1 MLNMP
6 QFAPMPVPISQN
18 NSSAAT
24 TGLLPQ
30 LYLHAVGP
38 VGTAYYERVFTRF
51 ETLGRTPPTWN
62 HAAAFCTLG
71 WCLLRGLWRPA
82 ALWSSMALLLAVLV
96 WAGAFSALPR
106 QAQVSVALLGA
117 IVLCGVPGFFG
128 NGWYYRLVHQQTM
141 HALEESPSLAQAQ
154 ARLAQ
159 QASSPKQWR
168 LAAVGQ
174 VALWALLG
182 VFAWHSADSAPEPE
196 PAPERTVGP
205 PQLNFPEPTTTA
217 PAEEVAPPGAAAPL
231 APPESTLAMAPSSA
245 MTETTATAAPPGILP
260 ITMAEAM
267 PAPAAPAP
275 APTPAPA
282 PKVAAPKAAPAP
294 KAAAAPA
301 PKPAAP
307 VAKTTRSKPTPPPAA
322 APQEKP
328 ARTNSQ
334 FYVTL
339 GTYAEVTNAAAVER
353 KVRQAGYAA
362 QSFSTTSNKGV
373 LTRLRAGPFATRAE
387 AEKAQRA
394 LRAQRIPASVQEQ
407 RR

>member
-6 QFAPMPVPISQN
+6 QFAPMSVPISQN

-82 ALWSSMALLLAVLV
+82 AVWSSMALLLAVLM

-141 HALEESPSLAQAQ
+141 HALEASPSLAQAQ

-182 VFAWHSADSAPEPE
+182 VFAWHSADSAPEP
-196 PAPERTVGP
+196 APERTVGP

-217 PAEEVAPPGAAAPL
+217 PAEDVAPPSAAAPL
-231 APPESTLAMAPSSA
+231 APPESTLAIAPSSA

-267 PAPAAPAP
+267 PAPA
-275 APTPAPA
+275 PTPAPKVAA
-282 PKVAAPKAAPAP
+282 PPAAPKAAPAP

-322 APQEKP
+322 APKEKP

>member
-1 MLNMP
+1 
-6 QFAPMPVPISQN
+6 
-18 NSSAAT
+18 
-24 TGLLPQ
+24 
-30 LYLHAVGP
+30 
-38 VGTAYYERVFTRF
+38 
-51 ETLGRTPPTWN
+51 
-62 HAAAFCTLG
+62 
-71 WCLLRGLWRPA
+71 
-82 ALWSSMALLLAVLV
+82 
-96 WAGAFSALPR
+96 
-106 QAQVSVALLGA
+106 
-117 IVLCGVPGFFG
+117 
-128 NGWYYRLVHQQTM
+128 
-141 HALEESPSLAQAQ
+141 
-154 ARLAQ
+154 
-159 QASSPKQWR
+159 
-168 LAAVGQ
+168 
-174 VALWALLG
+174 
-182 VFAWHSADSAPEPE
+182 
-196 PAPERTVGP
+196 
-205 PQLNFPEPTTTA
+205 
-217 PAEEVAPPGAAAPL
+217 GAAAPL

-267 PAPAAPAP
+267 PAPAP
-275 APTPAPA
+275 APTPAPAPA
-282 PKVAAPKAAPAP
+282 PKVAAPPAAP

-322 APQEKP
+322 APKEKP

>member
-6 QFAPMPVPISQN
+6 QFAPMSVPISQN
-18 NSSAAT
+18 NSSATT

-82 ALWSSMALLLAVLV
+82 AVWSSMALLLAVLM

-141 HALEESPSLAQAQ
+141 HALEASPSLAQAQ

-182 VFAWHSADSAPEPE
+182 VFAWHSADSAPES
-196 PAPERTVGP
+196 APERTVGP

-217 PAEEVAPPGAAAPL
+217 PAEDVAPPSAAAPL
-231 APPESTLAMAPSSA
+231 TPPESTLAMAPSSA

-267 PAPAAPAP
+267 PAPA
-275 APTPAPA
+275 PTPA
-282 PKVAAPKAAPAP
+282 PKVAAPPATPKAAPAP

-301 PKPAAP
+301 PKSAAP
-307 VAKTTRSKPTPPPAA
+307 VAKTTRSTPTPPPAA
-322 APQEKP
+322 APKEKP

-394 LRAQRIPASVQEQ
+394 LRAQRIPASIQEQ

>member
-182 VFAWHSADSAPEPE
+182 VFAWHSADSAPEP
-196 PAPERTVGP
+196 APERTVGP
-205 PQLNFPEPTTTA
+205 PQLNFPEPTTIA
-217 PAEEVAPPGAAAPL
+217 PAEDVAPPGAAAPL

-275 APTPAPA
+275 TPAPA

-294 KAAAAPA
+294 KAAA
-301 PKPAAP
+301 P

-322 APQEKP
+322 APKEKP

>member
-6 QFAPMPVPISQN
+6 QFAPMSVPISQN

-82 ALWSSMALLLAVLV
+82 AVWSSMALLLAVLM

-174 VALWALLG
+174 VALWVLLG
-182 VFAWHSADSAPEPE
+182 IFAWHSADSAPE

-217 PAEEVAPPGAAAPL
+217 PAEE
-231 APPESTLAMAPSSA
+231 PEPTLAMAPSSA
-245 MTETTATAAPPGILP
+245 MTETTATAVPPGILP

-267 PAPAAPAP
+267 PAPA
-275 APTPAPA
+275 PTPAPKVAA
-282 PKVAAPKAAPAP
+282 PPAAPKAAPAP

-301 PKPAAP
+301 PKSAAP
-307 VAKTTRSKPTPPPAA
+307 VAKTTRSTPTPPPAA

>member
-82 ALWSSMALLLAVLV
+82 ALWSSMALLLAVLM
-96 WAGAFSALPR
+96 WTGAFSALPR

-196 PAPERTVGP
+196 PEPERTVGP
-205 PQLNFPEPTTTA
+205 PQLNFPEPTTIA

-275 APTPAPA
+275 TPAPA

-294 KAAAAPA
+294 KAAA
-301 PKPAAP
+301 P
-307 VAKTTRSKPTPPPAA
+307 VAKTTRSKPTLPPAA

>member
-6 QFAPMPVPISQN
+6 QFAPMSVPISQN

-82 ALWSSMALLLAVLV
+82 AVWSSMALLLAVLV

-182 VFAWHSADSAPEPE
+182 VFAWHSADSAQEPA

-267 PAPAAPAP
+267 PAPA
-275 APTPAPA
+275 PTP
-282 PKVAAPKAAPAP
+282 APAP

>member
-6 QFAPMPVPISQN
+6 QFAPMSVPISQN

-82 ALWSSMALLLAVLV
+82 ALWSSMALLLAVLM
-96 WAGAFSALPR
+96 WTGAFSALPR

-159 QASSPKQWR
+159 QASSQKQWR

-205 PQLNFPEPTTTA
+205 PQLNFPEPTTIA
-217 PAEEVAPPGAAAPL
+217 PAEDVAPPGAAAPL

-275 APTPAPA
+275 TPAPA

-294 KAAAAPA
+294 KA
-301 PKPAAP
+301 AAP

>member
-82 ALWSSMALLLAVLV
+82 ALWSSMALLLAVLM

-141 HALEESPSLAQAQ
+141 HALEASPSLAQAQ

-205 PQLNFPEPTTTA
+205 PQLNFPEPTTIA
-217 PAEEVAPPGAAAPL
+217 PAEDVAPPGAAAPL

-275 APTPAPA
+275 TPAPA

-294 KAAAAPA
+294 KA
-301 PKPAAP
+301 AAP

>member
-159 QASSPKQWR
+159 QASSQKQWR

-196 PAPERTVGP
+196 PAPARTVGP
-205 PQLNFPEPTTTA
+205 PQVSFPEPTTTA
-217 PAEEVAPPGAAAPL
+217 PAEDVAPPGAAAPL
-231 APPESTLAMAPSSA
+231 APPESTLAMAASSA

-275 APTPAPA
+275 TPAPA

-294 KAAAAPA
+294 KA
-301 PKPAAP
+301 AAP

>member
-6 QFAPMPVPISQN
+6 QFAPMSVPISQN

-82 ALWSSMALLLAVLV
+82 AVWSSMALLLAVLM

-141 HALEESPSLAQAQ
+141 HALEASPSLAQAQ

-159 QASSPKQWR
+159 QASSQKQWR

-182 VFAWHSADSAPEPE
+182 VFAWHSADSAPEP
-196 PAPERTVGP
+196 APERTVGP
-205 PQLNFPEPTTTA
+205 PQLNFPEPTTIA
-217 PAEEVAPPGAAAPL
+217 PAEDVAPPSAAAPL
-231 APPESTLAMAPSSA
+231 APPESTLAMAASSA
-245 MTETTATAAPPGILP
+245 MTETTTTAAPPGILP
-260 ITMAEAM
+260 ITMAEAL
-267 PAPAAPAP
+267 PAP
-275 APTPAPA
+275 APTPAPKVAA
-282 PKVAAPKAAPAP
+282 PPAAPKAAPAP

-394 LRAQRIPASVQEQ
+394 LRAQRIPASIQEQ

>member
-6 QFAPMPVPISQN
+6 QFAPMSVPISQN

-182 VFAWHSADSAPEPE
+182 VFAWHSADSAQEPAPEPE

-205 PQLNFPEPTTTA
+205 PQLNFPEPTTIA
-217 PAEEVAPPGAAAPL
+217 PAEDVAPPGAAAPL
-231 APPESTLAMAPSSA
+231 APPESTLAMAASSA
-245 MTETTATAAPPGILP
+245 MTETTATAVPPGILP

-294 KAAAAPA
+294 KA
-301 PKPAAP
+301 AAP

>member
-6 QFAPMPVPISQN
+6 QFAPMSVPISQN

-82 ALWSSMALLLAVLV
+82 ALWSSMALLLAVLM
-96 WAGAFSALPR
+96 WTGAFSALPR

-159 QASSPKQWR
+159 QASSQKQWR

-182 VFAWHSADSAPEPE
+182 VFAWHSADSAQEPA

-217 PAEEVAPPGAAAPL
+217 PPPGAAAPL

-245 MTETTATAAPPGILP
+245 TTETTATAAPPGILP

-275 APTPAPA
+275 TPAPA

-294 KAAAAPA
+294 KA
-301 PKPAAP
+301 AAP

>member
-6 QFAPMPVPISQN
+6 QFAPMSVPISQN

-141 HALEESPSLAQAQ
+141 HALEASPSLAQAK

-182 VFAWHSADSAPEPE
+182 VFAWHSADSAQEPA

-231 APPESTLAMAPSSA
+231 APPESTLAMAPSRA
-245 MTETTATAAPPGILP
+245 LTEATATAAPPGILP

-275 APTPAPA
+275 TPAPA

-294 KAAAAPA
+294 KA
-301 PKPAAP
+301 AAP

>member
-6 QFAPMPVPISQN
+6 QFAPMSVPISQN

-82 ALWSSMALLLAVLV
+82 AVWSSMALLLAVLM

-182 VFAWHSADSAPEPE
+182 VFAWHSADSTQEPA

-217 PAEEVAPPGAAAPL
+217 PAEE
-231 APPESTLAMAPSSA
+231 PEPTLAMAPSSA

-267 PAPAAPAP
+267 PAPAPTPAP
-275 APTPAPA
+275 APAPA

-294 KAAAAPA
+294 KA
-301 PKPAAP
+301 AAP

>member
-182 VFAWHSADSAPEPE
+182 VFAWHSADSAQEPA

-205 PQLNFPEPTTTA
+205 PQLNFPEPTTIA
-217 PAEEVAPPGAAAPL
+217 PAEDVAPPGAAAPL

-267 PAPAAPAP
+267 PAPA
-275 APTPAPA
+275 PTP
-282 PKVAAPKAAPAP
+282 APAP

-322 APQEKP
+322 APKEKP

>member
-6 QFAPMPVPISQN
+6 QFAPMSVPISQN

-82 ALWSSMALLLAVLV
+82 AVWSSMALLLAVLM

-141 HALEESPSLAQAQ
+141 HALEASPSLAQAQ

-159 QASSPKQWR
+159 QASSQKQWR

-182 VFAWHSADSAPEPE
+182 VFAWHSADSAPES
-196 PAPERTVGP
+196 APERTVGP

-217 PAEEVAPPGAAAPL
+217 PAEE
-231 APPESTLAMAPSSA
+231 PESTLAMAASSA
-245 MTETTATAAPPGILP
+245 MTETTTTAAPPGILP

-267 PAPAAPAP
+267 PAPAAPAAP
-275 APTPAPA
+275 APMPA
-282 PKVAAPKAAPAP
+282 PKVAAPPAAPKAAPAP
-294 KAAAAPA
+294 KS
-301 PKPAAP
+301 AAP
-307 VAKTTRSKPTPPPAA
+307 VAKTTRSKPSPPPAA
-322 APQEKP
+322 APKEKP

-394 LRAQRIPASVQEQ
+394 LRAQRIPASIQEQ

>member
-159 QASSPKQWR
+159 QASSQKQWR

-205 PQLNFPEPTTTA
+205 PQLNFPEPTTIA

-231 APPESTLAMAPSSA
+231 APPESTLAMAPSRPN
-245 MTETTATAAPPGILP
+245 TETTATAAPPGILP

-275 APTPAPA
+275 TPAPA

-294 KAAAAPA
+294 KS
-301 PKPAAP
+301 AAP
-307 VAKTTRSKPTPPPAA
+307 VAKTTRSTPTPPPAA

>member
-82 ALWSSMALLLAVLV
+82 ALWSSMALLLAVLM
-96 WAGAFSALPR
+96 WTGAFSALPR

-196 PAPERTVGP
+196 PEPAPAPERTVGP
-205 PQLNFPEPTTTA
+205 PQLNFPEPTTIA

-275 APTPAPA
+275 TPAPA

-294 KAAAAPA
+294 KA
-301 PKPAAP
+301 AAP

>member
-6 QFAPMPVPISQN
+6 QFAPMSVPISQN

-182 VFAWHSADSAPEPE
+182 VFAWHSADSAQEPA

-217 PAEEVAPPGAAAPL
+217 PA
-231 APPESTLAMAPSSA
+231 
-245 MTETTATAAPPGILP
+245 
-260 ITMAEAM
+260 
-267 PAPAAPAP
+267 
-275 APTPAPA
+275 
-282 PKVAAPKAAPAP
+282 
-294 KAAAAPA
+294 
-301 PKPAAP
+301 
-307 VAKTTRSKPTPPPAA
+307 
-322 APQEKP
+322 
-328 ARTNSQ
+328 
-334 FYVTL
+334 
-339 GTYAEVTNAAAVER
+339 
-353 KVRQAGYAA
+353 
-362 QSFSTTSNKGV
+362 
-373 LTRLRAGPFATRAE
+373 
-387 AEKAQRA
+387 
-394 LRAQRIPASVQEQ
+394 
-407 RR
+407 

>member
-6 QFAPMPVPISQN
+6 QFAPMSVPISQN

-82 ALWSSMALLLAVLV
+82 AVWSSMALLLAVLV

-128 NGWYYRLVHQQTM
+128 NGWYSRLVHQQTM

-196 PAPERTVGP
+196 PAPAPERTVGP

-217 PAEEVAPPGAAAPL
+217 PAEDVAPPGAAAPL

-275 APTPAPA
+275 TPAPA

-294 KAAAAPA
+294 KA
-301 PKPAAP
+301 AAP

>member
-141 HALEESPSLAQAQ
+141 HALEESPSPGPGTSA
-154 ARLAQ
+154 ARTASQ
-159 QASSPKQWR
+159 QPKAM
-168 LAAVGQ
+168 AAGSGGAGGLV
-174 VALWALLG
+174 
-182 VFAWHSADSAPEPE
+182 
-196 PAPERTVGP
+196 
-205 PQLNFPEPTTTA
+205 
-217 PAEEVAPPGAAAPL
+217 GAAGGFCL
-231 APPESTLAMAPSSA
+231 A
-245 MTETTATAAPPGILP
+245 
-260 ITMAEAM
+260 
-267 PAPAAPAP
+267 
-275 APTPAPA
+275 
-282 PKVAAPKAAPAP
+282 
-294 KAAAAPA
+294 
-301 PKPAAP
+301 
-307 VAKTTRSKPTPPPAA
+307 
-322 APQEKP
+322 
-328 ARTNSQ
+328 
-334 FYVTL
+334 
-339 GTYAEVTNAAAVER
+339 
-353 KVRQAGYAA
+353 
-362 QSFSTTSNKGV
+362 
-373 LTRLRAGPFATRAE
+373 
-387 AEKAQRA
+387 
-394 LRAQRIPASVQEQ
+394 
-407 RR
+407 

>member
-6 QFAPMPVPISQN
+6 QFAPMSVPISQN

-82 ALWSSMALLLAVLV
+82 AVWSSMALLLAVLM

-141 HALEESPSLAQAQ
+141 HALEASPSLAQAQ

-182 VFAWHSADSAPEPE
+182 VFAWHSADSAPES
-196 PAPERTVGP
+196 APERTVGP

-217 PAEEVAPPGAAAPL
+217 PAEDVAPPSAAAPL
-231 APPESTLAMAPSSA
+231 APPEPTLAMAPSSA

-267 PAPAAPAP
+267 PAPA
-275 APTPAPA
+275 PTPA
-282 PKVAAPKAAPAP
+282 PKVAAPPAAP
-294 KAAAAPA
+294 KAAAPA

-307 VAKTTRSKPTPPPAA
+307 VAKTTRSTPTPPPAA
-322 APQEKP
+322 APKEKP

>member
-6 QFAPMPVPISQN
+6 QFAPMSVPISQN

-159 QASSPKQWR
+159 QASSQKQWR

-182 VFAWHSADSAPEPE
+182 VFAWHSADSAPEP
-196 PAPERTVGP
+196 APERTVGP

-217 PAEEVAPPGAAAPL
+217 PAEDVAPPGAAAPL
-231 APPESTLAMAPSSA
+231 APPESTLAMAASSA

-275 APTPAPA
+275 TPAPA

-294 KAAAAPA
+294 KA
-301 PKPAAP
+301 AAP

>member
-82 ALWSSMALLLAVLV
+82 AVWSSMALLLAVLV

-141 HALEESPSLAQAQ
+141 HALEASPSLAQAQ

-159 QASSPKQWR
+159 QASSQKQWR

-182 VFAWHSADSAPEPE
+182 VFAWHSADSAQEPA

-217 PAEEVAPPGAAAPL
+217 PAEDVAPPGAAAPL
-231 APPESTLAMAPSSA
+231 APPESTLAMAASSA

-267 PAPAAPAP
+267 PAPA
-275 APTPAPA
+275 PTPA
-282 PKVAAPKAAPAP
+282 PKVAAPPAAP
-294 KAAAAPA
+294 KVAAPA
-301 PKPAAP
+301 PKPPAP

-322 APQEKP
+322 APKEKP

>member
-6 QFAPMPVPISQN
+6 QFAPMSVPISQN

-82 ALWSSMALLLAVLV
+82 AVWSSMALLLAVLV

-141 HALEESPSLAQAQ
+141 HALEASPSLAQAQ

-182 VFAWHSADSAPEPE
+182 VFAWHSADSAQEPA

-217 PAEEVAPPGAAAPL
+217 PPPGAAAPL

-267 PAPAAPAP
+267 PAPAPTPA
-275 APTPAPA
+275 PAPA

-322 APQEKP
+322 APKEKP
-328 ARTNSQ
+328 ARTTSH

-339 GTYAEVTNAAAVER
+339 CTYAQGANAAAVER

>member
-6 QFAPMPVPISQN
+6 QFAPMSVPISQN

-82 ALWSSMALLLAVLV
+82 AVWSSMALLLAVLM

-141 HALEESPSLAQAQ
+141 HALEASPSLAQAQ

-182 VFAWHSADSAPEPE
+182 VFAWHSADSAPEP
-196 PAPERTVGP
+196 APERTVGP
-205 PQLNFPEPTTTA
+205 PQLNFPEPTTIA
-217 PAEEVAPPGAAAPL
+217 PAEDVAPPGAAAPL

-267 PAPAAPAP
+267 PAPA
-275 APTPAPA
+275 PTPAPKVAA
-282 PKVAAPKAAPAP
+282 PPAAPKAAPAP

-307 VAKTTRSKPTPPPAA
+307 VAKTTRSTPTPPPAA

-394 LRAQRIPASVQEQ
+394 LRAQRIPASIQEQ

>member
-6 QFAPMPVPISQN
+6 QFAPMSVPISQN

-82 ALWSSMALLLAVLV
+82 AVWSSMALLLAVLV

-141 HALEESPSLAQAQ
+141 HALEASPSLAQAQ

-182 VFAWHSADSAPEPE
+182 VFAWHSADSAPEPA

-217 PAEEVAPPGAAAPL
+217 PAEE
-231 APPESTLAMAPSSA
+231 PEPTLAMAPSSA

-275 APTPAPA
+275 TPAPA

-294 KAAAAPA
+294 KA
-301 PKPAAP
+301 AAP

>member
-6 QFAPMPVPISQN
+6 QFAPMSVPISQN

-82 ALWSSMALLLAVLV
+82 ALWSSMALLLAVLM
-96 WAGAFSALPR
+96 WTGAFSALPR

-141 HALEESPSLAQAQ
+141 HALEASPSLAQAQ

-205 PQLNFPEPTTTA
+205 PQLNFPEPTTIA

-275 APTPAPA
+275 TPAPA

-294 KAAAAPA
+294 KA
-301 PKPAAP
+301 AAP

>member
-6 QFAPMPVPISQN
+6 QFAPMSVPISQN

-82 ALWSSMALLLAVLV
+82 AVWSSMALLLAVLV

-159 QASSPKQWR
+159 QASSQKQWR

-217 PAEEVAPPGAAAPL
+217 PAEE
-231 APPESTLAMAPSSA
+231 PESTLAMAPSSA
-245 MTETTATAAPPGILP
+245 MTETTATAVPPGILP

-267 PAPAAPAP
+267 PAPAAP

-294 KAAAAPA
+294 KA
-301 PKPAAP
+301 AAP

-387 AEKAQRA
+387 AEKAQRV

>member
-217 PAEEVAPPGAAAPL
+217 PAEDVAPPGAAAPL

-267 PAPAAPAP
+267 PAPA
-275 APTPAPA
+275 PTP
-282 PKVAAPKAAPAP
+282 APAP

-322 APQEKP
+322 APKEKP

>member
-6 QFAPMPVPISQN
+6 QFAPMSVPISQN

-82 ALWSSMALLLAVLV
+82 AVWSSMALLLAVLM

-141 HALEESPSLAQAQ
+141 HALEASPSLAQAQ

-182 VFAWHSADSAPEPE
+182 VFAWHSADSAPEP
-196 PAPERTVGP
+196 APERTVGP
-205 PQLNFPEPTTTA
+205 PQLNFPEPTTIA
-217 PAEEVAPPGAAAPL
+217 PAEDVAPPGAAAPL
-231 APPESTLAMAPSSA
+231 ASPEPTLAMAPSSA

-267 PAPAAPAP
+267 PAPA
-275 APTPAPA
+275 PTPAPKVAA
-282 PKVAAPKAAPAP
+282 PPAAPKAAPAP

-307 VAKTTRSKPTPPPAA
+307 VAKTTRSTPTPPPAA

>member
-82 ALWSSMALLLAVLV
+82 AVWSSMALLLAVLV

-159 QASSPKQWR
+159 QASSQKQWR

-182 VFAWHSADSAPEPE
+182 VFAWHSADSAPEPA

-217 PAEEVAPPGAAAPL
+217 PAEE
-231 APPESTLAMAPSSA
+231 PESTLAMAPSSA

-275 APTPAPA
+275 TPAPA

-294 KAAAAPA
+294 KA
-301 PKPAAP
+301 AAP

>member
-159 QASSPKQWR
+159 QASSQKQWR

-182 VFAWHSADSAPEPE
+182 VFAWHSADSAPEP
-196 PAPERTVGP
+196 APERTVGP
-205 PQLNFPEPTTTA
+205 PQLNFPEPTTIA

-231 APPESTLAMAPSSA
+231 APPESTLAMAP
-245 MTETTATAAPPGILP
+245 
-260 ITMAEAM
+260 
-267 PAPAAPAP
+267 
-275 APTPAPA
+275 
-282 PKVAAPKAAPAP
+282 
-294 KAAAAPA
+294 
-301 PKPAAP
+301 
-307 VAKTTRSKPTPPPAA
+307 R
-322 APQEKP
+322 
-328 ARTNSQ
+328 
-334 FYVTL
+334 
-339 GTYAEVTNAAAVER
+339 
-353 KVRQAGYAA
+353 
-362 QSFSTTSNKGV
+362 
-373 LTRLRAGPFATRAE
+373 RA
-387 AEKAQRA
+387 
-394 LRAQRIPASVQEQ
+394 
-407 RR
+407 

>member
-6 QFAPMPVPISQN
+6 QFAPMSVPISQN

-82 ALWSSMALLLAVLV
+82 AVWSSMALLLAVLM

-141 HALEESPSLAQAQ
+141 HALEASPSLAQAQ

-174 VALWALLG
+174 VALWVLLG
-182 VFAWHSADSAPEPE
+182 IFAWHSADSAPE

-217 PAEEVAPPGAAAPL
+217 PAEE
-231 APPESTLAMAPSSA
+231 PESTLAMAPSSA

-260 ITMAEAM
+260 ITMAEAI
-267 PAPAAPAP
+267 PAP
-275 APTPAPA
+275 APMPA
-282 PKVAAPKAAPAP
+282 PKVAAPPAAPKAAPAP

-322 APQEKP
+322 APKEKP

-394 LRAQRIPASVQEQ
+394 LRAQRIPASIQEQ

>member
-82 ALWSSMALLLAVLV
+82 AVWSSMALLLAVLV

-154 ARLAQ
+154 ARLTQ
-159 QASSPKQWR
+159 QASSQKQWR

-196 PAPERTVGP
+196 PAPAPERTVGP

-217 PAEEVAPPGAAAPL
+217 PAEDVAPPGAAAPL

-245 MTETTATAAPPGILP
+245 TTETTATAAPPGILP

-275 APTPAPA
+275 TPA
-282 PKVAAPKAAPAP
+282 PKVAAPPAAPKAAPAP
-294 KAAAAPA
+294 K
-301 PKPAAP
+301 
-307 VAKTTRSKPTPPPAA
+307 AA

>member
-82 ALWSSMALLLAVLV
+82 AVWSSMALLLAVLV

-182 VFAWHSADSAPEPE
+182 VFAWHSADSAQEPE

-217 PAEEVAPPGAAAPL
+217 PPPGAAAPL

-245 MTETTATAAPPGILP
+245 TTETTATAAPPGILP

-275 APTPAPA
+275 TPAPA

-294 KAAAAPA
+294 KAAA
-301 PKPAAP
+301 P

-322 APQEKP
+322 APKEKP

>member
-82 ALWSSMALLLAVLV
+82 AVWSSMALLLAVLV

-182 VFAWHSADSAPEPE
+182 VFAWHSADSAQEPA

-217 PAEEVAPPGAAAPL
+217 PAEDVAPPGAAAPL

-267 PAPAAPAP
+267 PAPA
-275 APTPAPA
+275 PTP
-282 PKVAAPKAAPAP
+282 APAP

-322 APQEKP
+322 APKEKP

>member
-1 MLNMP
+1 
-6 QFAPMPVPISQN
+6 
-18 NSSAAT
+18 
-24 TGLLPQ
+24 
-30 LYLHAVGP
+30 
-38 VGTAYYERVFTRF
+38 
-51 ETLGRTPPTWN
+51 
-62 HAAAFCTLG
+62 
-71 WCLLRGLWRPA
+71 
-82 ALWSSMALLLAVLV
+82 
-96 WAGAFSALPR
+96 
-106 QAQVSVALLGA
+106 
-117 IVLCGVPGFFG
+117 
-128 NGWYYRLVHQQTM
+128 
-141 HALEESPSLAQAQ
+141 
-154 ARLAQ
+154 
-159 QASSPKQWR
+159 
-168 LAAVGQ
+168 
-174 VALWALLG
+174 
-182 VFAWHSADSAPEPE
+182 
-196 PAPERTVGP
+196 
-205 PQLNFPEPTTTA
+205 
-217 PAEEVAPPGAAAPL
+217 
-231 APPESTLAMAPSSA
+231 MAPSSA
-245 MTETTATAAPPGILP
+245 TTETTATAAPPGILP

-294 KAAAAPA
+294 KP
-301 PKPAAP
+301 PAP

-322 APQEKP
+322 APKEKP

>member
-6 QFAPMPVPISQN
+6 QFAPMSVPISQN

-182 VFAWHSADSAPEPE
+182 VFAWHSADSAPEPA

-205 PQLNFPEPTTTA
+205 PQLNFPEPTTIA
-217 PAEEVAPPGAAAPL
+217 PAEDVAPPGAAAPL

-267 PAPAAPAP
+267 PAPA
-275 APTPAPA
+275 PTP
-282 PKVAAPKAAPAP
+282 APAP

-322 APQEKP
+322 APKEKP